1 MFDSITA
8 AQDSML
14 STVAPM
20 QGVQLGMALES
31 RLMIATTLFATQQ
44 LVLMLNHSVSYV
56 KARSTI
62 NNADASLPAECCDV
76 ATPQARLCQK
86 TTLGLTQ
93 AFACCQKQHWQIN
106 ALQK

>member
-14 STVAPM
+14 SAVAPK

-31 RLMIATTLFATQQ
+31 RLMIATTLFANQQ